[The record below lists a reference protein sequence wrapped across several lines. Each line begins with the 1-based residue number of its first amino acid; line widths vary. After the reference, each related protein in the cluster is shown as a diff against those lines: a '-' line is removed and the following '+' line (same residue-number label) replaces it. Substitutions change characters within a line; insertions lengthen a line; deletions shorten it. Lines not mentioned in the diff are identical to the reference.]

1 MVSFIL
7 VLLSLPLFSL
17 SLFLPTFLSVSLSFY
32 LSLSLSLSVTLFL
45 SLFLSLSL
53 SLSLSHF
60 LSFSLSFSLSVS
72 LSQHLSH
79 HLSHFLSPQGDIIEE
94 AHDVELNNN
103 ASFYRAILAVHKEN
117 YTYVNQNYS
126 LKHFYRLSFA
136 SFVYH
141 LII

>member
-1 MVSFIL
+1 MSSSLDGFNYLTTSISSSFQ
-7 VLLSLPLFSL
+7 SL
-17 SLFLPTFLSVSLSFY
+17 SISSHLSFC
-32 LSLSLSLSVTLFL
+32 LSLSPSIPLC
-45 SLFLSLSL
+45 
-53 SLSLSHF
+53 HCH
-60 LSFSLSFSLSVS
+60 SLSFSLSLCVS

-126 LKHFYRLSFA
+126 LKHFYVLSFV
-136 SFVYH
+136 SFVHH
-141 LII
+141 LIT